1 MFDFK
6 KLLLK
11 KVTLNKI
18 KFSGFKAGMTTT
30 LDESMLSPKYA
41 KKLFNYTVKDG
52 ALKKGMGFSTV
63 MLPDSEDVLNSEE
76 NPLPNTPNNL
86 AIKNL
91 WQFRRYLI
99 SMKHVHSNVIFQLE
113 DGSLHFF
120 LSVTIMPHIW
130 SLNLNAPNEFT
141 GNIVGVNYHL
151 NGDDKLILFIPE
163 QSRIIVIGT
172 GDVGDVIEDA
182 PNLVDI
188 ELHHE
193 RLFAIKEGDRRTL
206 MFSANLDP
214 TNWNV
219 TLEEAGFI
227 DFRDE
232 RGEILKLVSFNDYLY
247 VFREFGV
254 SRVSAYGS
262 QEEFSVTHL
271 YSSSSRIYADSVVAS
286 GDRILFFTNEG
297 LFSFDGFSG
306 NRIRLGIENL
316 LKNEPNHFSK
326 ATFFE
331 DKYYLALRMNF
342 EDDLVIGCE
351 AEEDFVNNAL
361 IEYDILTGDINILRG
376 VDILNLLP
384 LKEKVLSKLL
394 AIFRGENSNKFGQ
407 LDYSGKFFDDE
418 LEGMWTSPK
427 TDFGYPGK
435 LKIIKEVFIKTEGDC
450 QIVIESEKE
459 KKTYKVKGKKTY
471 QRVKTNVLGQEIEIS
486 FVSKNQDNVLI
497 TSPEVTF
504 GVIGWWKKNF

>member
-11 KVTLNKI
+11 KVTLNKF
-18 KFSGFKAGMTTT
+18 KFSAFKAGMITTV
-30 LDESMLSPKYA
+30 DESMLSPKYA

-52 ALKKGMGFSTV
+52 SLKNGLGFSRLTLPYDENV
-63 MLPDSEDVLNSEE
+63 MGSEE
-76 NPLPNTPNNL
+76 LPTPDTSGNL

-91 WQFRRYLI
+91 WQFRRYLNNVE
-99 SMKHVHSNVIFQLE
+99 KLLSNIVFQLE
-113 DGSLHFF
+113 DGSLYF
-120 LSVTIMPHIW
+120 LLATAPLHHMWPIT
-130 SLNLNAPNEFT
+130 LNHPNEFT

-151 NGDDKLILFIPE
+151 NGYDRLILFIPE
-163 QSRIIVIGT
+163 QSRIMLIDT
-172 GDVGDVIEDA
+172 GDMGHLIEDA

-193 RLFAIKEGDRRTL
+193 RLFAIKEGDRKTL

-232 RGEILKLVSFNDYLY
+232 RGQILKLVSFNDYLY

-271 YSSSSRIYADSVVAS
+271 YSSSSRIYANSVVAC

-297 LFSFDGFSG
+297 LFAFDGFSG
-306 NRIRLGIENL
+306 NKINLGIENM
-316 LKNEPNHFSK
+316 LKNEPNHHCQ
-326 ATFFE
+326 AVFFE
-331 DKYYLALRMNF
+331 EKYYLALRMNF
-342 EDDLVIGCE
+342 EDEFVVGCE
-351 AEEDFVNNAL
+351 KDEGYINNVL
-361 IEYDILTGDINILRG
+361 IEYDIQNGDLNILRG
-376 VDILNLLP
+376 VDVLNLLP
-384 LKEKVLSKLL
+384 LKEKTISKLI

-407 LDYSGKFFDDE
+407 LDYSGKNFDED
-418 LEGMWTSPK
+418 LESVWTSPK
-427 TDFGYPGK
+427 TDFGHPGK
-435 LKIIKEVFIKTEGDC
+435 LKVVKEVFIKTAGDC
-450 QIVIESEKE
+450 KIILESEKE
-459 KKTYKVKGKKTY
+459 KKIYKVKGKDTY
-471 QRVKTNVLGQEIEIS
+471 QRIKTNVLGQEIQIS
-486 FVSKNQDNVLI
+486 FVSKSADNVLI
-497 TSPEVTF
+497 TSPEITF
-504 GVIGWWKKNF
+504 GVVGWV